1 MSRVETQQWRK
12 EKRSGW
18 LLPERREHSDWL
30 LQEEQEHVLEQPEDV
45 CGFCGTLSLSN
56 IHNVGPRVCS
66 GLFHN
71 NNFLIAFSG
80 VKTHNLP
87 CLLRIDRWKRFG
99 ATIVRGL
106 LLHTLGFEARGNMF
120 VVEGPGSKELLSN

>member
-1 MSRVETQQWRK
+1 MSAV
-12 EKRSGW
+12 SA
-18 LLPERREHSDWL
+18 
-30 LQEEQEHVLEQPEDV
+30 VLS
-45 CGFCGTLSLSN
+45 LSLSN
-56 IHNVGPRVCS
+56 IHNVGPRVRS

-71 NNFLIAFSG
+71 NNFLISFSG

-87 CLLRIDRWKRFG
+87 CLLRIERWERFR

>member
-45 CGFCGTLSLSN
+45 CGFCGSLSFSN

-120 VVEGPGSKELLSN
+120 VVEGPGNKELLSN